1 MNRNKFK
8 KIILS
13 VSVIAIIFVGVTS
26 LFFIP
31 KSNVNAQIGG
41 IKIPTLKGISSL
53 LPGSN
58 NVPTNDVKGN
68 FKEFTL
74 DSIFLN
80 TAKVSIN
87 VLTESIVNWINRGFD
102 GNPAFVDDFGGFL
115 REVADRETAQFIEGT
130 ALELLCSPWRANI
143 KVALSLPTGYR
154 EEVACTLSDIVAN
167 MDNFVKGDFRQG
179 GWGGWFQL
187 TTRPNNNPYSLYI
200 SSASELDSRIA
211 NQQGIDREQ
220 LAWGQGF
227 FSKRECEELPAGVAG
242 PPSCKIVTPGSM
254 INTQLE
260 KVLNTSL
267 TQLELADEFN
277 EIISALASQL
287 MTRVISGRGLRSLSE
302 SVNGTTSYVTK
313 LAKDENGL
321 VLSSNKA
328 GVASEIDTVVVM
340 ETQYNNSKRQTF
352 NTTVPTESLL
362 VQLQSCY
369 ESKLNNLAL
378 HLTTAERDLASER
391 MASASST
398 INSQIIPV
406 KTRLS
411 EEINVSNEVLA
422 QLQALIDEVNGV
434 NISSKLLDIL
444 ARYQDYIGSG
454 VIHTTFDPSDID
466 TQNTMNSIESETEG
480 KIIECQDFPPPPV
493 PVIPPTT

>member
-187 TTRPNNNPYSLYI
+187 TTRPNNNP
-200 SSASELDSRIA
+200 
-211 NQQGIDREQ
+211 
-220 LAWGQGF
+220 
-227 FSKRECEELPAGVAG
+227 
-242 PPSCKIVTPGSM
+242 
-254 INTQLE
+254 
-260 KVLNTSL
+260 
-267 TQLELADEFN
+267 
-277 EIISALASQL
+277 
-287 MTRVISGRGLRSLSE
+287 
-302 SVNGTTSYVTK
+302 
-313 LAKDENGL
+313 
-321 VLSSNKA
+321 
-328 GVASEIDTVVVM
+328 
-340 ETQYNNSKRQTF
+340 
-352 NTTVPTESLL
+352 
-362 VQLQSCY
+362 
-369 ESKLNNLAL
+369 
-378 HLTTAERDLASER
+378 
-391 MASASST
+391 
-398 INSQIIPV
+398 
-406 KTRLS
+406 
-411 EEINVSNEVLA
+411 
-422 QLQALIDEVNGV
+422 
-434 NISSKLLDIL
+434 
-444 ARYQDYIGSG
+444 
-454 VIHTTFDPSDID
+454 
-466 TQNTMNSIESETEG
+466 
-480 KIIECQDFPPPPV
+480 
-493 PVIPPTT
+493 